1 LGWEGEG
8 WNVAAI
14 YSQIQNGHDLI
25 AYATPFTQESLSPR
39 GVTHAFGLGGSWA
52 PEESGWVPSLS
63 VGWGFNSSDTDSSG
77 EVSSSQSWTVG
88 LEWNDVF
95 LAGNNAGMA
104 VGQPVFATDL
114 RGGDTPADGQF
125 IWEWWYQIQV
135 TDNISVT
142 PALFYLSRPMG
153 ELTPDGSTFQQLGGL
168 IKTTFVF

>member
-1 LGWEGEG
+1 M
-8 WNVAAI
+8 AAI

-25 AYATPFTQESLSPR
+25 VYATPFAQQNLNEK
-39 GVTHAFGLGGSWA
+39 GVTHVFGLGGSWA
-52 PEESGWVPSLS
+52 QEEIGWVPAISA
-63 VGWGFNSSDTDSSG
+63 GWGLNSSDTDSSG
-77 EVSSSQSWTVG
+77 EVSTSQSWTVG
-88 LEWNDVF
+88 LEWNDV
-95 LAGNNAGMA
+95 LMAGNNAGMA

-125 IWEWWYQIQV
+125 IWEWWYQMQV

-142 PALFYLSRPMG
+142 PALFYLSRPRG

>member
-1 LGWEGEG
+1 M
-8 WNVAAI
+8 AAI

-25 AYATPFTQESLSPR
+25 AYTTPFMQQNLDGN
-39 GVTHAFGLGGSWA
+39 GVTHAFGLGGSWV
-52 PEESGWVPSLS
+52 PDESGWVPAVSI
-63 VGWGFNSSDTDSSG
+63 GWGLNSTDTNSSG

-88 LEWNDVF
+88 LQWSDV
-95 LAGNNAGMA
+95 LVAENNAGMA

-125 IWEWWYQIQV
+125 IWEWWYQFQV

-142 PALFYLSRPMG
+142 PALFYMSRPMG